1 MIECPV
7 KIVTFFN
14 DRTARKT
21 IISTMIII
29 CVIHEITV
37 IQGID
42 AFNSTGR
49 IINNISVFSR
59 VSCGDNSGRHFEIEK
74 RV

>member
-1 MIECPV
+1 
-7 KIVTFFN
+7 
-14 DRTARKT
+14 
-21 IISTMIII
+21 MIII

-49 IINNISVFSR
+49 IINNLGVFIGVIS
-59 VSCGDNSGRHFEIEK
+59 GGHFEIKNELN
-74 RV
+74 